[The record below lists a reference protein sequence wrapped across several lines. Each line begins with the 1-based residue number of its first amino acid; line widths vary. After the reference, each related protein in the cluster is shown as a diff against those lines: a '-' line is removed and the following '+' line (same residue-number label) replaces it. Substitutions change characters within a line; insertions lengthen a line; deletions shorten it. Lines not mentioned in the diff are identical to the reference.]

1 MRGFQVFLF
10 IFYSP
15 SSPLSPLLE
24 NAQDSMDIVV
34 PVDVEALKI
43 KTKKQSKL
51 GIYIY
56 WFLIMFQKEPFSFGD
71 TNIKELMMNLFL
83 SC

>member
-1 MRGFQVFLF
+1 MRGFQVLLF
-10 IFYSP
+10 TFYRP

-51 GIYIY
+51 GINIY
-56 WFLIMFQKEPFSFGD
+56 FGFSLCFR
-71 TNIKELMMNLFL
+71 KNLFHL
-83 SC
+83 GTQI